1 MEGVLVL
8 FNSDKAGQV
17 ARKALQEKDCCLML
31 NWPDQLFLDYPCR
44 QKSFGERATY
54 SRRSSQRKI
63 LRKPVVGARA
73 RDPSQRWFLGLFVES
88 PLILLQVTDFKNV
101 HVLV

>member
-1 MEGVLVL
+1 ML

-17 ARKALQEKDCCLML
+17 ARKALQVNCLML
-31 NWPDQLFLDYPCR
+31 NCPDQLFLNYPSR
-44 QKSFGERATY
+44 QKSFGEHVTY
-54 SRRSSQRKI
+54 SRRLSQRKI

-73 RDPSQRWFLGLFVES
+73 RDPSLRWFLGLFVES